1 MTQRDLFDAELEPW
15 QKGLVEILLHPLQQR
30 AHVQDTIP
38 LSAERI
44 AAKEEEEVY
53 LLQQSWESPFPGYGL
68 SAPDPGERIVPDPLP
83 LGAVWDLERR
93 YPRTD

>member
-15 QKGLVEILLHPLQQR
+15 QKGLVEILLHPSQQR

-38 LSAERI
+38 LSVERI

-53 LLQQSWESPFPGYGL
+53 LLLHSGESPFLSYGL
-68 SAPDPGERIVPDPLP
+68 GAPTPGERIVPDPLP
-83 LGAVWDLERR
+83 LGAVWNLKER